1 MKTTFKRDVQSVIN
15 LQKRIANQLVNSTP
29 PGEDF
34 VVGMAIVARAY
45 NVSLEHA
52 HRVADSLFRKNTFNR
67 HKNRYFT
74 SCVSGLYSAVCCAQG
89 QNLYEVTTGREEI
102 YFHSIA
108 WRVAAKVPAT
118 LDIQAVECIKQ
129 MIRSG
134 HSEGEFSFWTQ
145 SKEQRGQWKIAGL
158 VK

>member
-1 MKTTFKRDVQSVIN
+1 LTYAESRSILYSSSKKTNLNKTTERNKMKTTFKRDVQSVIN
-15 LQKRIANQLVNSTP
+15 LQKRIANQLVASTP

-89 QNLYEVTTGREEI
+89 QNLYEV
-102 YFHSIA
+102 
-108 WRVAAKVPAT
+108 
-118 LDIQAVECIKQ
+118 Q
-129 MIRSG
+129 
-134 HSEGEFSFWTQ
+134 
-145 SKEQRGQWKIAGL
+145 
-158 VK
+158 